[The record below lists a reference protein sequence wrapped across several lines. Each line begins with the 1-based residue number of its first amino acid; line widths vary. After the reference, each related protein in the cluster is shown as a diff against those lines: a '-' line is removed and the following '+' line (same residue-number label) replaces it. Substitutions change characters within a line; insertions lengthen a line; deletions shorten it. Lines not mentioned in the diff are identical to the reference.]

1 VLARCRHTDRL
12 RCDSGCPSPG
22 LFDLQVAERASGSDK
37 SATRDVIVTRMGR
50 AQPVENAASGRLSQD
65 SDRCIVRA
73 MNAPLPDEKELP
85 LREDTRLL
93 GRILGDV
100 LRAQTGD
107 AGFARV
113 EAIRQTAIR
122 FRRTYGEEA
131 QQARGALSSL
141 LNPLAIGEVVY
152 VVRAFSYFSH
162 LVNIAEAVHHIRRR
176 RAYEM
181 AQSPPRPGSIPHA
194 LARLSDAGVGGDALQ

>member
-1 VLARCRHTDRL
+1 MRARTA
-12 RCDSGCPSPG
+12 G
-22 LFDLQVAERASGSDK
+22 RA
-37 SATRDVIVTRMGR
+37 ATRRSARTANVGTHALKPID
-50 AQPVENAASGRLSQD
+50 
-65 SDRCIVRA
+65 

-100 LRAQTGD
+100 LRAQTGN
-107 AGFARV
+107 AGFERV

-152 VVRAFSYFSH
+152 VVRAFSYFASREYRRGRSSH
-162 LVNIAEAVHHIRRR
+162 PTTACLRNGAIAA
-176 RAYEM
+176 A
-181 AQSPPRPGSIPHA
+181 A
-194 LARLSDAGVGGDALQ
+194 